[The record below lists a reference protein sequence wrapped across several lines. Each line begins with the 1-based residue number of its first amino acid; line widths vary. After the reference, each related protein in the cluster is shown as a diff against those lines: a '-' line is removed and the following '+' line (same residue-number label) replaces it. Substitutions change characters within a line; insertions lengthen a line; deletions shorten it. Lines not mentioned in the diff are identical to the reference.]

1 MLEGGAPL
9 YLFAIPV
16 LWSLAGGS
24 AAVFILRIPEDV
36 SLLVAGV
43 VGPCMLVWKLAK
55 LSQRTAKHI
64 EPEEHP
70 VGGSCLVNGA
80 GLASPSKSSCKE
92 PDAGQISPVWQR

>member
-43 VGPCMLVWKLAK
+43 VGPCMLVWKFAK
-55 LSQRTAKHI
+55 NRSELRNTSHLKNTR
-64 EPEEHP
+64 
-70 VGGSCLVNGA
+70 
-80 GLASPSKSSCKE
+80 
-92 PDAGQISPVWQR
+92 